1 MRHVAERAGVSLKTV
16 SRVINEEASVAPQT
30 AERVV
35 AAIAELGFRRN
46 DLARSLRQG
55 STSATLGL
63 VIEDLANPFY
73 SAVAQA
79 VENVARPRGYML
91 ITGSCEEDPERE
103 RELILA
109 LLRRRVDALL
119 LVPAG
124 TERDQ
129 QWLARELGDET
140 PVVFVDRPPHG
151 IEADAVLVDNAGGA
165 RTAVE
170 HLIAHGHRRIACVAD
185 TPSLY
190 TASERVAGYR
200 EALHHAG
207 IEHEDA
213 LLKLGARDAAEAESA
228 VTELLA
234 LADPPTAIFSG
245 NNRIT
250 VGALRALR
258 GRGVAAGDGS
268 AAGDDRAVAL
278 VGFDDFELADL
289 LGTTV
294 VRHEALEI
302 GSEAA
307 RLAFA
312 RLDGLD
318 APPQRTVIGTE
329 LVVRGSGELKP

>member
-1 MRHVAERAGVSLKTV
+1 MPGRGGSRPTMRHVAERAGVSLKTV

-63 VIEDLANPFY
+63 VIEDLSNPFY

-91 ITGSCEEDPERE
+91 ITGSCEEDPDRE

-129 QWLARELGDET
+129 EWLGRELGDET

-170 HLIAHGHRRIACVAD
+170 HLIAHGHSRIACVAD
-185 TPSLY
+185 APGLY

-200 EALHHAG
+200 EALTHAG
-207 IEHEDA
+207 IAHDDA
-213 LLKLGARDAAEAESA
+213 LLKLGARDAADAEAA
-228 VTELLA
+228 VNELLA
-234 LADPPTAIFSG
+234 LPEPPTAIFAG

-250 VGALRALR
+250 VGALRALHG
-258 GRGVAAGDGS
+258 GRT
-268 AAGDDRAVAL
+268 AL

-294 VRHEALEI
+294 VRHEALQI
-302 GSEAA
+302 GAEAA

-318 APPQRTVIGTE
+318 APPQRTVIPTE
-329 LVVRGSGELKP
+329 LVVRGSGEVAP

>member
-16 SRVINEEASVAPQT
+16 SRVINEEGSVAPQT
-30 AERVV
+30 AERVT

-91 ITGSCEEDPERE
+91 IPGSCEEAPERE

-129 QWLARELGDET
+129 AWLANELGDET

-151 IEADAVLVDNAGGA
+151 IDADAVLVDNAGGA
-165 RTAVE
+165 QTAVA
-170 HLIAHGHRRIACVAD
+170 HLVAHGHRRIACVAD
-185 TPSLY
+185 VPKLY
-190 TASERVAGYR
+190 TAAERIAGYR
-200 EALHHAG
+200 AAL
-207 IEHEDA
+207 
-213 LLKLGARDAAEAESA
+213 DAAGLPQDA
-228 VTELLA
+228 ELLRLRPGGGRPPPA
-234 LADPPTAIFSG
+234 PRGRAGRRGRAAGRRAAAARRERGRRRAGRDGGAARAARPADGGVLRQQPRDRGRAA
-245 NNRIT
+245 
-250 VGALRALR
+250 GAARARGRRARRLRRLRAGRPAGHDR
-258 GRGVAAGDGS
+258 G
-268 AAGDDRAVAL
+268 
-278 VGFDDFELADL
+278 
-289 LGTTV
+289 
-294 VRHEALEI
+294 
-302 GSEAA
+302 
-307 RLAFA
+307 
-312 RLDGLD
+312 
-318 APPQRTVIGTE
+318 
-329 LVVRGSGELKP
+329 